1 MPELYRNR
9 NFMVYVTVDGVMEK
23 AKEYCEKYGYTL
35 SKLGLISVIEKL
47 EREEQKRKSLQGSR
61 IATPAT
67 QAAVEEATP
76 TPTTTTVTS
85 NPKADSLRHVATHGV
100 RRTTTAMEGD
110 VAFNE
115 KL

>member
-47 EREEQKRKSLQGSR
+47 EREEQKRKSLQDFGQDSARRKSKLKSR
-61 IATPAT
+61 
-67 QAAVEEATP
+67 
-76 TPTTTTVTS
+76 
-85 NPKADSLRHVATHGV
+85 
-100 RRTTTAMEGD
+100 
-110 VAFNE
+110 
-115 KL
+115 